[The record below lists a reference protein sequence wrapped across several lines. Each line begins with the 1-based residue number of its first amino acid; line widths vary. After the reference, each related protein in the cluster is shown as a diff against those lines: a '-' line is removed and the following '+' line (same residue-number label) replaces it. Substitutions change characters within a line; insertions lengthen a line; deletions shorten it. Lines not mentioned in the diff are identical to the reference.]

1 MYLSITSTSHCSWG
15 KSGSWQV
22 PDVAPAPLE
31 THFLIRFGCKDLV
44 GKIGLLI
51 LENKVHSCGQLY
63 ILADGLEWL
72 FLVLEEHQHQLWQ
85 FWFFVCLFRLFLL
98 FRKERGK
105 EETILR
111 LTNEPLV
118 WSLESHVFVESLNQM
133 PSWLRNRKLV
143 EQADEILL
151 GWKSKRSPKSG

>member
-22 PDVAPAPLE
+22 PDVAAPLE
-31 THFLIRFGCKDLV
+31 ASFLDQIWLQRLDFWSWRIRSTPVDNS
-44 GKIGLLI
+44 I
-51 LENKVHSCGQLY
+51 
-63 ILADGLEWL
+63 
-72 FLVLEEHQHQLWQ
+72 FLQMDWNDC
-85 FWFFVCLFRLFLL
+85 FWFWKNISISCDSSDFLFVCFVSSYCFQ
-98 FRKERGK
+98 ERGK

-143 EQADEILL
+143 EQAFMKFCLDENRMKVSQKV
-151 GWKSKRSPKSG
+151 G